1 MDLSFE
7 ERLNFV
13 LKDRK
18 QTPWGKSLGFT
29 GASISH
35 IFSGGRI
42 PGPEFL
48 NAIRRAENVNLNW
61 LLTGEG
67 SPYIVDYC
75 QSADELSDYVSAM
88 LHDEPWVVYVCSH
101 VDTTC
106 LVLTQPGAYEFKGKF
121 VDYNMIH
128 VLVGPGDDVLANVLN
143 DHNSDGGAVFVPF
156 MTDNER
162 KDLMAGKI
170 GTYELLGG
178 LEPLLNPHKVG
189 SHISDIEFT
198 EASSGKA
205 SVDLPTMRT
214 VIRLVG
220 EKEAE
225 LQADLTTEQ
234 RARII
239 AAVYK
244 QLSRV
249 ELPGPIPEQAFSA
262 AVEAAF
268 DVLID

>member
-1 MDLSFE
+1 MNFE
-7 ERLNFV
+7 ERLTFV

-18 QTPWGKSLGFT
+18 KTPWGNSLGFT
-29 GASISH
+29 STSISTMFNGH
-35 IFSGGRI
+35 T

-48 NAIRRAENVNLNW
+48 SSIRRAENVNLNW

-67 SPYIVDYC
+67 SPYIVEYF
-75 QSADELSDYVSAM
+75 QTADALSDYVCAM
-88 LHDEPWVVYVCSH
+88 IHDEPWVVYVCSH
-101 VDTTC
+101 VDTAC

-143 DHNSDGGAVFVPF
+143 DHNSDGGAVFVPL

-189 SHISDIEFT
+189 SHISEIEFT
-198 EASSGKA
+198 GAGSGEA

-214 VIRLVG
+214 VIRLVD
-220 EKEAE
+220 EKETE

-244 QLSRV
+244 QLSRIEQPV
-249 ELPGPIPEQAFSA
+249 SEQAFSA
-262 AVEAAF
+262 AIEAAF

>member
-1 MDLSFE
+1 MSSSFVS
-7 ERLNFV
+7 RLNLV
-13 LKDRK
+13 LNGRK
-18 QTPWGKSLGFT
+18 QTPWGKSLGLT
-29 GASISH
+29 GGAISSI
-35 IFSGGRI
+35 FGGRI
-42 PGPEFL
+42 PGSEIL
-48 NAIRRAENVNLNW
+48 NVIHRAENVNLNW

-67 SPYIVDYC
+67 SPFIVEYF
-75 QSADELSDYVSAM
+75 QTADALSDYVCAM

-101 VDTTC
+101 VDTAC

-143 DHNSDGGAVFVPF
+143 DHNSDGGAVFVPL

-162 KDLMAGKI
+162 KDLIAGKI

-198 EASSGKA
+198 GASSSNA
-205 SVDLPTMRT
+205 SVDVSIMRT
-214 VIRLVG
+214 IINLVS

-249 ELPGPIPEQAFSA
+249 DLPAPIPEQAFSA

>member
-1 MDLSFE
+1 MKFE
-7 ERLNFV
+7 ERLAF
-13 LKDRK
+13 LIKDRK
-18 QTPWGKSLGFT
+18 KTPWGKSLGFT
-29 GASISH
+29 SPSITAMFNGH
-35 IFSGGRI
+35 T

-61 LLTGEG
+61 LLTSEG
-67 SPYIVDYC
+67 SPYIVEYF
-75 QSADELSDYVSAM
+75 QTADALSDYVCAM

-101 VDTTC
+101 IDTAC

-143 DHNSDGGAVFVPF
+143 DHNSDGGAVFVPL
-156 MTDNER
+156 MTDKER
-162 KDLMAGKI
+162 KDLMAGKV

-198 EASSGKA
+198 GANSGESS
-205 SVDLPTMRT
+205 VNLPIMRT

-225 LQADLTTEQ
+225 LHADLTTEQ
-234 RARII
+234 KARII